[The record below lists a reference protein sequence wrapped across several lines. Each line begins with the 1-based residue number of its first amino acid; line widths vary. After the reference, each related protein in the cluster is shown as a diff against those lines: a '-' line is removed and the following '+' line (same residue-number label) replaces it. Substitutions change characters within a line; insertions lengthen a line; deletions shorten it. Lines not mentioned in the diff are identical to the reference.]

1 MDFGKAFNEEQNKLM
16 NDQSIGPGLYILDE
30 SLKTKLPVYPWAP
43 GNNISVNKQGINTDY
58 IDTHSE
64 LMNLTR
70 PNTQNIF
77 LQYSPFESK
86 TFQDPIHG
94 DDGFFN
100 PVNSRQDDPAF
111 DLKEFGINRWE
122 ALPLNPQA
130 TALEPF
136 LRIGENTVLN
146 VLDNHK
152 TLCH

>member
-1 MDFGKAFNEEQNKLM
+1 
-16 NDQSIGPGLYILDE
+16 
-30 SLKTKLPVYPWAP
+30 
-43 GNNISVNKQGINTDY
+43 
-58 IDTHSE
+58 
-64 LMNLTR
+64 MNLTR

>member
-16 NDQSIGPGLYILDE
+16 NDQSIGPGLYVLDE